1 MADASTK
8 RVGIVMRCWTAITVY
23 ALLSATPAFAAG
35 GGAIAWDRDTGKYGA
50 SWNQST
56 PKQATE
62 AAITQCGASGCKVV
76 LKVCPMM
83 CGALAT
89 SGDSKKAGAAMRK
102 DLVPPVLPPSHLA
115 RRIREPPTA
124 RSKPLIV
131 TSKLLN
137 CVSDS
142 PPSAGN

>member
-1 MADASTK
+1 MAESAK
-8 RVGIVMRCWTAITVY
+8 RVEIVMRCWTAITVY
-23 ALLSATPAFAAG
+23 ALLSATPAFSAG

-62 AAITQCGASGCKVV
+62 AAISQCGASGCKVV
-76 LKVCPMM
+76 LKVRPMM

-102 DLVPPVLPPSHLA
+102 DLD
-115 RRIREPPTA
+115 TA
-124 RSKPLIV
+124 RTAAL
-131 TSKLLN
+131 TSCQKN
-137 CVSDS
+137 KGATDCAVKTADC
-142 PPSAGN
+142 NK

>member
-1 MADASTK
+1 MAESAK

-76 LKVCPMM
+76 LKVRPMM
-83 CGALAT
+83 CGALSI
-89 SGDSKKAGAAMRK
+89 SGDNKKAGAAVRK
-102 DLVPPVLPPSHLA
+102 DLD
-115 RRIREPPTA
+115 TA
-124 RSKPLIV
+124 RVAALSSCQKNKGATDCAV
-131 TSKLLN
+131 KTADCNK
-137 CVSDS
+137 
-142 PPSAGN
+142 